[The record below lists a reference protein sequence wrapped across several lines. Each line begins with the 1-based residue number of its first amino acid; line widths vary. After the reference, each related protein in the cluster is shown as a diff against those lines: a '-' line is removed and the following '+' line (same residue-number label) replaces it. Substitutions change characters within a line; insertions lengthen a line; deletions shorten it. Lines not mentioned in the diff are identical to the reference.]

1 MKYNVFDLTLGLGII
16 DNNQR
21 VYISSGVVTPSIMNF
36 KFRKEKS
43 YKNLW
48 T

>member
-1 MKYNVFDLTLGLGII
+1 MNKCKFDLPIGYGNMN
-16 DNNQR
+16 NNQR

-43 YKNLW
+43 
-48 T
+48 

>member
-1 MKYNVFDLTLGLGII
+1 MYKFDLPFGYDIM
-16 DNNQR
+16 NNNKR

>member
-1 MKYNVFDLTLGLGII
+1 MKYNVFDLTLGFDII

-36 KFRKEKS
+36 KFCKE
-43 YKNLW
+43 NLY
-48 T
+48 